1 MAQETTS
8 HTSFGEL
15 LLHQKLDKKLLD
27 CQYAAKNDRNE
38 NNSLTSRLQR
48 CDPQTAQDITF
59 TASFTE
65 TLLLHEGER
74 QKPVQC

>member
-38 NNSLTSRLQR
+38 NNKFNVEVT
-48 CDPQTAQDITF
+48 
-59 TASFTE
+59 
-65 TLLLHEGER
+65 
-74 QKPVQC
+74 KM